1 MWQSTAVHFRGAIVA
16 SKVRARSA
24 GLPMDSGEVRGA
36 SAHTGSAYC
45 SSGTQRHDSA
55 AERLRAVLE
64 RFPSAVSGLRHGW
77 AELGCG
83 RTARRRLRVRA

>member
-1 MWQSTAVHFRGAIVA
+1 MTAVHFRGAIVA
-16 SKVRARSA
+16 RKVRAWSA
-24 GLPMDSGEVRGA
+24 ALPMDSGEVRGA

-64 RFPSAVSGLRHGW
+64 RFPSAVSGLRQGW
-77 AELGCG
+77 AELGCYSA
-83 RTARRRLRVRA
+83 ARWRLRARE